1 MCTVPDALGNKI
13 IHPFSDFLLHDVGT
27 GDGIYQAGPTDTV
40 NKLRTA
46 PLWGLGTRSRY
57 MHDLKS
63 QTLEDAIRRHAGEA
77 SGVVSSFRGLSAGQR
92 LQIISFLQS
101 LSLPAVGAD
110 TGSALLASTQVNS
123 GHSKSRKRGPTED
136 LLTLCR
142 TFRDVI
148 AGRLLRGC
156 LSR

>member
-1 MCTVPDALGNKI
+1 MLAGTADAQAGQGMFDSIGCNVCHVESITTAPSGTVIDGGMYTVPDALGNKI

-92 LQIISFLQS
+92 LQIISS
-101 LSLPAVGAD
+101 L
-110 TGSALLASTQVNS
+110 
-123 GHSKSRKRGPTED
+123 
-136 LLTLCR
+136 
-142 TFRDVI
+142 
-148 AGRLLRGC
+148 
-156 LSR
+156 